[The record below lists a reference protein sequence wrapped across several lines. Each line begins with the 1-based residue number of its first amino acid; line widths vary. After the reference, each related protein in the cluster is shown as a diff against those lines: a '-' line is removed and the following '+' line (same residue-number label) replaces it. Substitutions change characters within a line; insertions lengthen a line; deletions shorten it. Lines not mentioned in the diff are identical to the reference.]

1 MAVTDVPLGQVRVAW
16 SGFVGGPGIST
27 HYIPGVNSAAL
38 TALRAFYNALVSFI
52 PTGVTLTFP
61 SEGDVIQAGTG
72 ALTTTW
78 TVATPPAAVVGG
90 GTGPMNSAQGFQV
103 KWTTSDV
110 ADGHALKGRTF
121 IVPIAAG
128 ILGSD
133 GLLSTAAQAAVFT
146 AANAIATSATPWWI
160 WHRPMYAPHAPGTPR
175 GAPTRPGSGAPIT
188 GCQVPRKA
196 VVLTSR
202 RD

>member
-1 MAVTDVPLGQVRVAW
+1 VAVTDVPLGQVRVAW

-38 TALRAFYNALVSFI
+38 TALRAFYSALNSFI
-52 PTGVTLTFP
+52 PTGCTLTFP

-78 TVATPPAAVVGG
+78 TVATPPAAVVG
-90 GTGPMNSAQGFQV
+90 TGSGPLASALGFQV
-103 KWTTSDV
+103 KWLTSDV

-121 IVPIAAG
+121 IVPTAAG
-128 ILGSD
+128 IFGSD
-133 GLLSTAAQAAVFT
+133 GLLSTAVQTAVYT
-146 AANAIATSATPWWI
+146 AANVLATSATPWWI
-160 WHRPMYAPHAPGTPR
+160 WHRPIYAPTPPGTPR
-175 GAPTRPGSGAPIT
+175 GAPERAGSGAPIT
-188 GCQVPRKA
+188 GTSIPRKA